1 MPSTML
7 LRNYETLF
15 HISILLT
22 FFFCELQKI
31 WHRFPYLFCTKIC
44 SGYGVT
50 KVFSMTN
57 PHIPFSR
64 VESKQFYY
72 VYFLSNFLYFSYSFH
87 VLKTKPLTH
96 DLKIISIF
104 PKGGRV
110 WKFSGSSSLNMNNLS
125 FPVGRFIVI
134 LTVKFSQT
142 CIVERIA
149 SQRKIAATKD

>member
-22 FFFCELQKI
+22 FFVRTSKNLTSLSIFILYQN
-31 WHRFPYLFCTKIC
+31 LFRLW
-44 SGYGVT
+44 S
-50 KVFSMTN
+50 N
-57 PHIPFSR
+57 
-64 VESKQFYY
+64 ESIFHDKSTHTIFTCRIQT
-72 VYFLSNFLYFSYSFH
+72 VVLCVFLSNLLYFSYSFH

>member
-1 MPSTML
+1 ML

-22 FFFCELQKI
+22 FFLRTSKNLTSLSIFILYQN
-31 WHRFPYLFCTKIC
+31 LFRLW
-44 SGYGVT
+44 S
-50 KVFSMTN
+50 N
-57 PHIPFSR
+57 
-64 VESKQFYY
+64 ESIFHDKSTHTIFTCRIQT
-72 VYFLSNFLYFSYSFH
+72 VLLCVFLSNLLYFSYSFH